1 MAHFQIAQ
9 NANDSTA
16 SFGDALARSAQL
28 TTAQLGAFRS
38 NDNAAFMRFDRELEI
53 AMGAKERAI
62 GALRQHERHH
72 NYQRPRLW
80 KENPSK
86 ESCPITF
93 RFAFDAAPTRQ
104 FTREVVSARAAHGR
118 HDASGTL
125 IPSFAASLR
134 EVNRAT
140 SSWAKPSYLACE
152 FPSETVGVNN

>member
-1 MAHFQIAQ
+1 V
-9 NANDSTA
+9 
-16 SFGDALARSAQL
+16 LARSAQL

-72 NYQRPRLW
+72 NGLRLW

-104 FTREVVSARAAHGR
+104 FTREVVSARAAHVR
-118 HDASGTL
+118 HNASGTL

-134 EVNRAT
+134 EVKRAT